1 MAVKDTKK
9 NVPESTYDICIVGSG
24 PAGLTVASE
33 LADLGKRIVILES
46 GKMGKTQYA
55 DTLREIKNTGEILIR
70 PSSRERIL
78 GGASTTWSGLS
89 APLDQIDLENRPY
102 LSYPS
107 GWSLSLSDL
116 KPYYQR
122 ATRYGFPPLESFD
135 GSWLASARDV
145 GDFTLSSTHIL
156 EKTFIALDPPWNFSK
171 KLRPVFEKQNI
182 DLYLDATVTHL
193 SSKKDSGGITLVTTA
208 DIRAS
213 DGSVRKISARIF
225 VLATGGL
232 ENARLLLLSRDTSS
246 CGLGNEHDQVGRYLM
261 NHPKGNLGILRLKR
275 PIKNL
280 PHLFG
285 YLRDGWSGYAGIRL
299 QDDTERSLKI
309 LNSYLRLEPIFPWT
323 DSRGVFALI
332 MIVKKTKFFLRWWK
346 QKQKDMVQLRDWN
359 ETGDDQ
365 QEEQVY
371 NKKINLFTA
380 GWMIITDAPAVYSYL
395 SHRLN
400 NKKEPEVKIARLRNF
415 MEMEPLPENRLTLSD
430 ELDINGKALPTVT
443 LNTSALDH
451 RSLVELHRIFG
462 EEVKRNN
469 IGTLESNLGTADPWP
484 IIAEA
489 SHHLGGTRMGTDP
502 LTSVVNSDLRVH
514 GVENLYVCG
523 GSVFPTSG
531 CANPTYTICALAI
544 RLADFLKK
552 NISNE

>member
-1 MAVKDTKK
+1 MAVKDITK
-9 NVPESTYDICIVGSG
+9 NIPESIYDICIVGSG
-24 PAGLTVASE
+24 PAGLTIASE
-33 LADLGKRIVILES
+33 LADFGKRIVVLES
-46 GKMGKTQYA
+46 GKMGKTRYA
-55 DTLREIKNTGEILIR
+55 DTLREIKNTGEISIR

-107 GWSLSLSDL
+107 GWPLSLSDL
-116 KPYYQR
+116 TPYYRKASQ
-122 ATRYGFPPLESFD
+122 YGFPSLESFD
-135 GSWLASARDV
+135 GLWLSSARNM
-145 GDFTLSSTHIL
+145 GDLTFPSTHIL
-156 EKTFIALDPPWNFSK
+156 EKTFLALDPPWNFSK
-171 KLRPVFEKQNI
+171 KLRSVFEKQNI

-208 DIRAS
+208 DVRAS

-232 ENARLLLLSRDTSS
+232 ENARLLLLSRDISPS
-246 CGLGNEHDQVGRYLM
+246 GLGNEHDQVGRYLM

-275 PIKNL
+275 PVKNL

-285 YLRDGWSGYAGIRL
+285 YLHDGWSGYAGIRL

-323 DSRGVFALI
+323 DSHGVATLI
-332 MIVKKTKFFLRWWK
+332 VMVKKVKFFLRWWK
-346 QKQKDMVQLRDWN
+346 RKQKDMVQLRDWN

-365 QEEQVY
+365 QEERAH

-380 GWMIITDAPAVYSYL
+380 GWIMITDAPAVYLYL
-395 SHRLN
+395 LHRLN
-400 NKKEPEVKIARLRNF
+400 NRKEPVVKTIRLRNF

-430 ELDINGKALPTVT
+430 TLDQNGAPLPTVN
-443 LNTSALDH
+443 LNTSPLD
-451 RSLVELHRIFG
+451 RLSLVELHRIFG
-462 EEVKRNN
+462 EEVEKNN
-469 IGTLESNLGTADPWP
+469 IGTLESSLGTANPWP

-502 LTSVVNSDLRVH
+502 STSVVNSDLQVH

-552 NISNE
+552 K